1 MVKTLVPVLVLWVIV
16 GSYVA
21 WQLDSGWI
29 PHDEGTL
36 AHSAE
41 RALSG
46 ELPHRDFDEG
56 YTGGLTF
63 LHAAALWAFGVNL
76 LSLRLVLLLFV
87 LAWVPALFFIAS
99 RFVGP
104 LAAGATVLLA
114 VAWSVPT
121 YPASMPSWY
130 NLFFATF
137 GAAGLLLFVDSGR
150 RRWLVIAG
158 LCAGISCLVKIV
170 GLYFVAGTLLF
181 LAFDEQT
188 MTRVSPFVRSRSSVY
203 RVFSAASLLLF
214 VFSILFVLGDQLG
227 AREFVHFVLP
237 LVILVGL
244 FAWREW
250 THEPVSS
257 SRRFAHVFKSLVPF
271 AVGLAFPVAL
281 YFWPY
286 VSSGSV
292 STLLHGVFVAP
303 MERLSSVAS
312 RPPSLFA
319 TTVALLPLLELLRLS
334 SFRGTAATR
343 LVAGTAATLGLIL
356 LLSTSVWAVYRF
368 VWFSVRLL
376 VPAVTIIGAG
386 LLIWSG
392 SLGSGNTIRARRLLV
407 LLCVTAPVS
416 LVQFPFSQ
424 PVYFTYVAP
433 LVALSAVAIVSSLP
447 VGRGM
452 AAAVLCF
459 YLLFGVRDNQSFIY
473 RLGFSFAPSDQ
484 TEMLSLDRG
493 GLRVSREEK
502 EEYEALVPLLRRHA
516 KGGFVYAA
524 PDCPEVYFL
533 SALRNP
539 TRTFFDV
546 FDDPTDRTAR
556 VLGQIEDHGVRVI
569 AINQRPHF
577 SGQMPADLLNALV
590 DRFPEFTEV
599 GRFQVRWKE

>member
-1 MVKTLVPVLVLWVIV
+1 MVKTLVPILVLWVIV

-21 WQLDSGWI
+21 WQLDGGWI

-46 ELPHRDFDEG
+46 ELPHRDFDEP
-56 YTGGLTF
+56 YTGGLAF
-63 LHAAALWAFGVNL
+63 LHAAAFWAFGVNL

-114 VAWSVPT
+114 VAWSVPS

-137 GAAGLLLFVDSGR
+137 GTAGLLRFVDSGR
-150 RRWLVIAG
+150 RRWLVVAG

-181 LAFDEQT
+181 LAFDEQART
-188 MTRVSPFVRSRSSVY
+188 SVSAFVRSRSSVY
-203 RVFSAASLLLF
+203 RAFSAASLLLF
-214 VFSILFVLGDQLG
+214 VFSVFVVLGDRLG

-257 SRRFAHVFKSLVPF
+257 SRRFAYVFKSLVPF

-281 YFWPY
+281 FFLPY

-292 STLLHGVFVAP
+292 STVLHGVFVVP
-303 MERLSSVAS
+303 MERLSSAAT
-312 RPPSLFA
+312 RPPSLLA
-319 TTVALLPLLELLRLS
+319 TTVALLPLLALLRLS
-334 SFRGTAATR
+334 SFRGTAATG
-343 LVAGTAATLGLIL
+343 LVASTAAALGLIL
-356 LLSTSVWAVYRF
+356 LLSPSVAVVYRL
-368 VWFSVRLL
+368 VWYSVRLL
-376 VPAVTIIGAG
+376 IPALTIIGAG

-392 SLGSGNTIRARRLLV
+392 SLGSGNTIRARRLLL
-407 LLCVTAPVS
+407 LLCITAPVS

-424 PVYFTYVAP
+424 PVYFTYIAP
-433 LVALSAVAIVSSLP
+433 LVAVSAVAVVSSFR

-452 AAAVLCF
+452 AGAVLCF
-459 YLLFGVRDNQSFIY
+459 YLLFAVMDNQGFVY
-473 RLGFSFAPSDQ
+473 RQGYYFAPSDQ

-493 GLRVSREEK
+493 GLRVSREDK
-502 EEYEALVPLLRRHA
+502 EEYEALVSLLQRHA
-516 KGGFVYAA
+516 KGGFVYAG

-539 TRTFFDV
+539 TRTFFDF

-569 AINQRPHF
+569 AINQRPDF
-577 SGQMPADLLNALV
+577 SGQMPAGLSSALV